1 MSDKEVLLSMGFD
14 PQRVDWAMKATG
26 NRGLQPAMDHILENE
41 GKAVPDLSSVSES
54 ARPAP
59 PPGDGMDVDGDD
71 DELAALKAVYGK
83 AGGEGGG
90 EGSSGAAAEGAE
102 AKSIKCSICGKTFK
116 NVDLANFHAEKS
128 GHDQFEE
135 STEEIKPLTE
145 EEKKQKLADLREKM
159 AVKRA
164 AKAKEDAKESI
175 ANEAIRRKA
184 GKDMNSIREEMKQKE
199 LLKEAEAKR
208 REKIED
214 AKARAAVKA
223 QIEADKK
230 ARAEKAAREK
240 ALREGKPLPEAAQP
254 SASAPDAAAAAS
266 APKTGLAGKD
276 YPETR
281 LQIRMAK
288 GGQPYT
294 TSLPSDSTLREVAEY
309 LAGQTLEVDVETVNF
324 SLTFP
329 RYVLNC
335 SSLGPSW
342 SGPLYFPVGCV
353 LMNVGLIFVLIRNV
367 RSVGRPSLVQTS
379 HERCEIWG

>member
-1 MSDKEVLLSMGFD
+1 MSDKDVLLSMGFD
-14 PQRVDWAMKATG
+14 PQRVDWALKATG

-41 GKAVPDLSSVSES
+41 DKLVPDLSSVSES
-54 ARPAP
+54 ARSAP
-59 PPGDGMDVDGDD
+59 PPSDGMDVDEDD
-71 DELAALKAVYGK
+71 EELAALKAMYGK
-83 AGGEGGG
+83 AGGGGGG
-90 EGSSGAAAEGAE
+90 EGFSGAAAEGAE
-102 AKSIKCSICGKTFK
+102 AKSVKCSICGKTFK
-116 NVDLANFHAEKS
+116 NVDLANYHAEKS

-145 EEKKQKLADLREKM
+145 EEKNQKLADLREKM

-164 AKAKEDAKESI
+164 AKAKEDAKETI

-184 GKDMNSIREEMKQKE
+184 GKDMNKIREEMKQKE
-199 LLKEAEAKR
+199 LLKEVEAKR

-254 SASAPDAAAAAS
+254 STSAPAAAAAAAAAG

-329 RYVLNC
+329 RLLTNIARSGADAFGGFDSFVT
-335 SSLGPSW
+335 LGFGS
-342 SGPLYFPVGCV
+342 
-353 LMNVGLIFVLIRNV
+353 
-367 RSVGRPSLVQTS
+367 
-379 HERCEIWG
+379 